1 MMMMMMMMIG
11 KTNSGTGVSVSQF
24 LNVGGGVALWCGQL
38 LLSSQVASQN
48 TDNDDD
54 LSSSLSVF

>member
-1 MMMMMMMMIG
+1 MMMIG